1 MHYLQVSL
9 FKSIKKVLEKT
20 ETEGGEKQKK
30 EENILPQAEEE
41 DNLIEVLS
49 EASID

>member
-20 ETEGGEKQKK
+20 ETEDQDKK
-30 EENILPQAEEE
+30 KKSENILPQDGDE

-49 EASID
+49 EESID

>member
-20 ETEGGEKQKK
+20 ETEDPEKKK
-30 EENILPQAEEE
+30 KPENILPPADEE

-49 EASID
+49 EESID